1 MKSSWCKPSP
11 VKAVAGRP
19 VASVAIRWVTGGCE
33 AYTASKQ
40 VAMIQPRNRP
50 NCDADA
56 VLSAEGSIRYAVMRG
71 VARIAGVAS
80 AGHAYQGTFREPRRA
95 PCFSVIWAPGGAQP
109 KDTWSPGGEGCPR
122 EKRTT
127 LKRSLLRPR
136 ETVGAGKGRRAVLRF
151 HSTDEGGEPQGSRK
165 GRPRYP
171 LEGRDERVDVS
182 AQCHRHETL
191 NSGRHVKWT

>member
-1 MKSSWCKPSP
+1 MKSSWCKSSP

-19 VASVAIRWVTGGCE
+19 VASVAIRRATGGCE
-33 AYTASKQ
+33 AYTVSKQ
-40 VAMIQPRNRP
+40 VAMIQPRNRS

-95 PCFSVIWAPGGAQP
+95 PCLSAYLGSGAAQL
-109 KDTWSPGGEGCPR
+109 KDTRSPGGEGCPR

-127 LKRSLLRPR
+127 LKRSLLGPR
-136 ETVGAGKGRRAVLRF
+136 ETGGAGTGRRAVLRF
-151 HSTDEGGEPQGSRK
+151 HSTDEGGEPQGSREGAATVSTGGK
-165 GRPRYP
+165 G
-171 LEGRDERVDVS
+171 
-182 AQCHRHETL
+182 
-191 NSGRHVKWT
+191 